1 VYKTT
6 RAYNGASML
15 AHFSSFKW
23 IEGSKTQHRIT
34 SHYLKNECT
43 KITMGTNPQLP
54 FRGMKSTPCTP
65 PLNKPTP
72 LLAEEGVS
80 CQCQKVSHLNRNTL
94 RKVYLKREGYH
105 HKKNSSCLVVREF
118 HVLSLLSFRDSIF
131 PSSSLDRSAG
141 LAVVCVFFFFLASDA
156 TMQFLDSHRVR
167 VAYTYCES
175 QRIPSP

>member
-1 VYKTT
+1 VYRTT

-15 AHFSSFKW
+15 ANFSSFKW
-23 IEGSKTQHRIT
+23 IEGSRTQHRIT

-43 KITMGTNPQLP
+43 NITMGTNPQLS
-54 FRGMKSTPCTP
+54 FHGMKSTPCTP

-72 LLAEEGVS
+72 LQAEEGVS
-80 CQCQKVSHLNRNTL
+80 CQCQKVSHLNRNAL
-94 RKVYLKREGYH
+94 RKVYLKGKGTTTR
-105 HKKNSSCLVVREF
+105 RTP
-118 HVLSLLSFRDSIF
+118 HVLLFANSMCCPFYRFETLSSHPRPLIGLLDLLLF
-131 PSSSLDRSAG
+131 
-141 LAVVCVFFFFLASDA
+141 VCVFLSWSDA